1 MTHCNLS
8 RKRMFKLSCKTASTS
23 YFYLLWTLKLVQ
35 YGQCRGFWGHGN
47 VVTIDDALMHQLILS
62 STFCKLS
69 VVYFQDTR
77 LAYKSREYLYKF
89 LLYFD
94 LSIYLIP
101 CMRCEHNIIFLW
113 GLHFFF
119 FFFYLTFLLSLPNVG
134 LILPLLQFTFA
145 NLTELP

>member
-47 VVTIDDALMHQLILS
+47 MVTFDDALMHQLILS
-62 STFCKLS
+62 STCCKLRI
-69 VVYFQDTR
+69 VYFQDTR
-77 LAYKSREYLYKF
+77 LAYKSREYLYKLDF
-89 LLYFD
+89 LLYVD
-94 LSIYLIP
+94 LSICLIP

-113 GLHFFF
+113 GLQ
-119 FFFYLTFLLSLPNVG
+119 FFFYLPSLLSLPNG